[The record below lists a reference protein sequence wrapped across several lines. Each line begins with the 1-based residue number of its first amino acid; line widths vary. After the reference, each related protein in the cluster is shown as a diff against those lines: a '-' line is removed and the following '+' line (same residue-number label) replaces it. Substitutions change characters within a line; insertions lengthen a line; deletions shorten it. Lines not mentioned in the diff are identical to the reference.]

1 MDMGHSPQFHA
12 SWASLCAHINP
23 TASGT
28 NAVLIDLSIT
38 IDAEKF
44 SQLQIEHK
52 TLNLIGFESLTA
64 KRLAGNE
71 AYLTQLSQ
79 SLVLPPHAERAK
91 SRLKSVL
98 RSAQR
103 GNPQIPSSQRKAGT
117 NLPRL
122 TKSGFK
128 RAASHIIGSPR
139 KIAPQPDAKLKSSQY
154 MATHSARSLTCLRQI
169 QAFDTPHMLLL
180 QGEEGTEFEIIARE
194 INFQLFNESHPLQ
207 ILAADELRLDTLE
220 KLERSAKA
228 AQSLQCCLIGKTEDL
243 TENSARELGLYIEY
257 LNNLRNPHLC
267 IILCH
272 ELGSESYFHAGMID
286 HYRQFASKLKL
297 IEIPPIHQR
306 AEDIP
311 YLCRHQLAAL
321 RTAHPFLRV
330 HAITNE
336 AIDYLVQ
343 NKENFTYDKIVRTL
357 RNAMALSQRSQLS
370 VEDLVNYGES
380 DHVTQ
385 HLLESMADEQFFPT
399 AAAAN
404 S

>member
-1 MDMGHSPQFHA
+1 MDMGHSPAFHA
-12 SWASLCAHINP
+12 SWASLCEAIHPPTP
-23 TASGT
+23 TAS
-28 NAVLIDLSIT
+28 AILIDLSIA
-38 IDAEKF
+38 IDATRF
-44 SQLQIEHK
+44 SQIQSEHK
-52 TLNLIGFESLTA
+52 ALHLIGFESLTA
-64 KRLAGNE
+64 KRLTSNE
-71 AYLTQLSQ
+71 GYLSQLSQ

-98 RSAQR
+98 RHTQR
-103 GNPQIPSSQRKAGT
+103 ANAHSPSNQRKAAT

-128 RAASHIIGSPR
+128 RAATQIIGSSR
-139 KIAPQPDAKLKSSQY
+139 KLSPVAGAKQQDAQY
-154 MATHSARSLTCLRQI
+154 MATRSAHSLTCLREI
-169 QAFDTPHMLLL
+169 QGLDAPNMLLL

-194 INFQLFNESHPLQ
+194 INFQLFKESNPLH
-207 ILAADELRLDTLE
+207 ILPADELRLDSLE
-220 KLERSAKA
+220 KLERAAKSS
-228 AQSLQCCLIGKTEDL
+228 QSLQCCLIGKTEDL

-257 LNNLRNPHLC
+257 LDNLRNPHLC

-272 ELGSESYFHAGMID
+272 ELESEAYFHAGMIE
-286 HYRQFASKLKL
+286 HYQQFVSKLHR
-297 IEIPPIHQR
+297 IEIPAIRQR

-321 RTAHPFLRV
+321 RTAHPFLQV

-357 RNAMALSQRSQLS
+357 RNAMALSKRTQLC
-370 VEDLVNYGES
+370 VEDLINYGES